1 MAMLEQRV
9 TRLEEEMVTKD
20 FLAEMLGGL
29 EGRLLT
35 HIDQM
40 KTHIDQMQETLRT
53 EFRKE
58 SRTQADRVL
67 EAISSG
73 NNPNY

>member
-9 TRLEEEMVTKD
+9 TRLEEQMVTKG
-20 FLAEMLGGL
+20 FLAEKLDGL
-29 EGRLLT
+29 EDRLLT

-40 KTHIDQMQETLRT
+40 EKRLRT
-53 EFRKE
+53 EFGRE
-58 SRTQADRVL
+58 SRAQADRVL
-67 EAISSG
+67 EALSSG